1 MGPLKAYEIVARYL
15 DGNVAGECYA
25 ASEAIYHLAG
35 GKAAGLVPCVVR
47 MPDGGTHWFLRWGA
61 TVLDATARQYTHP
74 VRCFACR
81 HTLEDHERLGWSC
94 DCQCPTHAV
103 TIPYDRARGCG
114 FLTRNPS
121 RRAAAIILGARMPL
135 QDCRSGKNA
144 PLGPEEPPAK

>member
-1 MGPLKAYEIVARYL
+1 MGPLKAYEVVARYL

-61 TVLDATARQYTHP
+61 VVLDVTARQYRGA
-74 VRCFACR
+74 VRY
-81 HTLEDHERLGWSC
+81 E
-94 DCQCPTHAV
+94 
-103 TIPYDRARGCG
+103 RARGCG
-114 FLTRNPS
+114 FLTRHPS
-121 RRAAAIILGARMPL
+121 RRAAAIMREAVLPL

-144 PLGPEEPPAK
+144 PLGPEKAPAK